1 MQLYGSMKIND
12 ENNLEIAGVDSLKL
26 IEKYGTPLLV
36 FDESE
41 IRNNIKECREGLNSY
56 SGSSQILY
64 ASKAF
69 ANRTLYRILLD
80 ENINLDVV
88 SGGELY
94 TALSADFPTDKIF
107 FHGNNKLPS
116 EIKMGLDNNIAGFFI
131 DNVQEAALLEKMAK
145 KRNKKLRVFLRL
157 KPGLTAH
164 THEFILTGN
173 DDSKF
178 GVSIKSGKA
187 MSLVRK
193 IINEYSHLELT
204 GIHAHIGSQIYE
216 KKAFLKLIE
225 IMTSFM
231 KEVKDKTGYLLND
244 LDLGGGYGIS
254 QTEDDPDISIK
265 KLLEEMIVVI
275 ERECKR
281 KNIPLPNFMI
291 EPGRSI
297 VGTAGTTLYKIG
309 MIKEIEGIK
318 KYITIDGGMTDN
330 IRPAL
335 YGSQYSAFLA
345 NRCNEKP
352 SEVVTIAGKCCES
365 GDILIRNLELPPA
378 VTGDILA
385 VPCTG
390 AYTYALSSN
399 YNGIPR
405 PAIVMVSG
413 GEDYLIK
420 RRENYDELLKGDI
433 IPEKYKGGLK

>member
-131 DNVQEAALLEKMAK
+131 DNVQEAVLLEKMAK

-204 GIHAHIGSQIYE
+204 GIHAHIG
-216 KKAFLKLIE
+216 
-225 IMTSFM
+225 
-231 KEVKDKTGYLLND
+231 
-244 LDLGGGYGIS
+244 
-254 QTEDDPDISIK
+254 
-265 KLLEEMIVVI
+265 
-275 ERECKR
+275 
-281 KNIPLPNFMI
+281 
-291 EPGRSI
+291 
-297 VGTAGTTLYKIG
+297 
-309 MIKEIEGIK
+309 
-318 KYITIDGGMTDN
+318 
-330 IRPAL
+330 
-335 YGSQYSAFLA
+335 
-345 NRCNEKP
+345 
-352 SEVVTIAGKCCES
+352 
-365 GDILIRNLELPPA
+365 
-378 VTGDILA
+378 
-385 VPCTG
+385 
-390 AYTYALSSN
+390 
-399 YNGIPR
+399 
-405 PAIVMVSG
+405 
-413 GEDYLIK
+413 
-420 RRENYDELLKGDI
+420 
-433 IPEKYKGGLK
+433 